1 MTPLR
6 VATSFRLLAVLV
18 FVIVLTAAGPLRQT
32 ASAAGAPGGSRS
44 APVRYDA
51 AVDEPAADEDD
62 DDGRSPDFSP
72 SNGGYAIFALRRD
85 CDDADDATLSW
96 SGSGSRVTGL
106 VHSNGGFAVSGSLNT
121 FTGQTTYV
129 CGAELDGAG
138 NEFDARPERGRT
150 QPPPTTFAA
159 IDFACDFSPPDGDIN
174 EDGPWWDGG
183 SRDSQQLLDGVYCA
197 EGELRLKGSGVRGR
211 VTFVATGPEGKV
223 SVGGEGFELIPYANQ
238 VVAYAEGADA
248 EAIEIDGSGGTWEGI
263 LYAPFGQV
271 ALDGARI
278 ESPRG
283 MVLADRVKLTGSDM
297 AITGMVS
304 AQATPTSAGDGTGE
318 IQVETRSCAETE
330 YPNDF
335 DWFGVCT
342 ATEPNVRFAL
352 SAWDGQA
359 YQPVADGESDQ
370 TGIVRFERLAP
381 GRYELKQAGS
391 AWCRAESTSVNAKG
405 DLIVKAD
412 QRVEVWIFSCDEPPK

>member
-6 VATSFRLLAVLV
+6 LAPSFQLLAVLV
-18 FVIVLTAAGPLRQT
+18 FAVVLAAGPLRLS
-32 ASAAGAPGGSRS
+32 AEAAGAPDSSRS
-44 APVRYDA
+44 APVRFDA
-51 AVDEPAADEDD
+51 AVDEPAEADD
-62 DDGRSPDFSP
+62 DNDGRSPEFSP

-85 CDDADDATLSW
+85 CDDAGDATLSW
-96 SGSGSRVTGL
+96 TGSGSRVTGL

-159 IDFACDFSPPDGDIN
+159 IDFACDFSPEDGDISQ
-174 EDGPWWDGG
+174 DGPWWEGG
-183 SRDSQQLLDGVYCA
+183 SRDSQQLRDGVYCA

-211 VTFVATGPEGKV
+211 VTLVATGPDGTV
-223 SVGGEGFELIPYANQ
+223 SVDGAGFELIPYANQ
-238 VVAYAEGADA
+238 VMAYAEGTDA
-248 EAIEIDGSGGTWEGI
+248 EAIAIDGSGGTWEGI

-283 MVLADRVKLTGSDM
+283 MVLADRVKLTGTDM

-304 AQATPTSAGDGTGE
+304 AQATPTSGGDGTGE
-318 IQVETRSCAETE
+318 IKVETRSCAETD
-330 YPNDF
+330 YPENF

-342 ATEPNVRFAL
+342 ATVPNVEFTL
-352 SAWDGQA
+352 SAWDGEE
-359 YQPVADGESDQ
+359 YQRVDDGTSDQ
-370 TGIVRFERLAP
+370 AGMILFERLAP
-381 GRYELKQAGS
+381 GRYELKQAEA

-405 DLIVKAD
+405 ELIVKAG
-412 QRVEVWIFSCDEPPK
+412 QQVEVWIFHCDNAPK

>member
-1 MTPLR
+1 
-6 VATSFRLLAVLV
+6 LAVLV
-18 FVIVLTAAGPLRQT
+18 FAVVLAVGPLRQT
-32 ASAAGAPGGSRS
+32 TSAAGAPTDSRD

-51 AVDEPAADEDD
+51 AVDAPVDEDDD

-72 SNGGYAIFALRRD
+72 SNGGYAIFALRRE
-85 CDDADDATLSW
+85 CDDAGDASLSW

-121 FTGQTTYV
+121 FTGQATYV

-138 NEFDARPERGRT
+138 NEFDARPARGRT

-159 IDFACDFSPPDGDIN
+159 IDFACDFSPPGGDIN
-174 EDGPWWDGG
+174 QDGPWWEGG
-183 SRDSQQLLDGVYCA
+183 SDDSQQLRDGVYCA

-211 VTFVATGPEGKV
+211 VTLVATGPEGRV
-223 SVGGEGFELIPYANQ
+223 SVGGVGFELIPYANQ
-238 VVAYAEGADA
+238 VMAYAEGTDA

-283 MVLADRVKLTGSDM
+283 MVVADSVKLTGSDM

-304 AQATPTSAGDGTGE
+304 AQATPTSANDGTGE
-318 IQVETRSCAETE
+318 IAVETRSCAEPD
-330 YPNDF
+330 YPSDF

-342 ATEPNVRFAL
+342 ATTPDVEFSLAV
-352 SAWDGQA
+352 WDGKA
-359 YQPVADGESDQ
+359 YQRVAEGVSDRDGM
-370 TGIVRFERLAP
+370 IRFERLAP
-381 GRYELKQAGS
+381 GRYELKQSRS

-405 DLIVKAD
+405 ELIVKAG
-412 QRVEVWIFSCDEPPK
+412 QRVEVWIFNCDEAPK